1 MMKTVDS
8 ITTPKRI
15 SIRKSQAKHTTMNHL
30 VYQTEPAPPLCL
42 GGYEPRI
49 PAPSLDDNS
58 RAPQNKDTPMTT
70 TQAKTQ
76 PAPYRRIADH
86 TTAILTQII
95 TQLRIRWSRRLQLG
109 QSCPRTCMV
118 NQFCFVQRVE
128 HSSRGIIVGIT
139 TRTRQRDN
147 NAVIQTVGID
157 YPRLGSNYLAQ
168 LCPV

>member
-1 MMKTVDS
+1 MKTVNS

-15 SIRKSQAKHTTMNHL
+15 SIRKSQPKHTTMNQL
-30 VYQTEPAPPLCL
+30 NYQKEPAPLCL
-42 GGYEPRI
+42 GGCAPRI
-49 PAPSLDDNS
+49 PAPHWTIIYKHYKK
-58 RAPQNKDTPMTT
+58 KDTPMAT

-157 YPRLGSNYLAQ
+157 YPRLGSN
-168 LCPV
+168 